1 LDSCHTAKTRAYALA
16 AAVLLPFL
24 LSSCLITYKDFPPE
38 MIGREAP
45 ERSYDLLSYE
55 IDPFPFP
62 DEGGEGAVRSVF
74 NNQTP
79 FVNTVGVAEMPR
91 AGVFC
96 RVTVQWNEPGWAATI
111 FRYLSLLTLT
121 ALPSWNTGESYVVH
135 YRLYIDGEERKDFAY
150 PINRRTG
157 LWIGLLPVSWLNLS
171 FPTQAEAFES
181 TAFQF
186 FEDAKP
192 VFATLQ
198 PHEHILN

>member
-1 LDSCHTAKTRAYALA
+1 MAHALA
-16 AAVLLPFL
+16 VAVLLPFL
-24 LSSCLITYKDFPPE
+24 LSSCLITYKDFPADT
-38 MIGREAP
+38 IQREAP
-45 ERSYDLLSYE
+45 VRSYELLSYE

-79 FVNTVGVAEMPR
+79 FLNTVAVKEMPG

-121 ALPSWNTGESYVVH
+121 ALPSWNTEESYVVH
-135 YRLYIDGEERKDFAY
+135 YRLYIDGEERQIFTYK
-150 PINRRTG
+150 ITRSTG
-157 LWIGLLPVSWLNLS
+157 LWIGLLPIIWLNLS
-171 FPTQAEAFES
+171 FPTQAQAFES

-186 FEDAKP
+186 FVDAKP
-192 VFATLQ
+192 IFTTL
-198 PHEHILN
+198 PLHEHILN